1 MSGTRSDTLPDL
13 AAADAALVPLPVS
26 APRKP
31 AVATGK
37 LFIKT
42 HGCQM
47 NEYDSARMADVLAQ
61 AEGLELTDNPEE
73 ADVVLVNTCSIREKA
88 QEKVFSQLGRW
99 KALKEAN
106 RNLIIGVGGC
116 VASQEG
122 EGIIK
127 RAPYVD
133 LVFGPQTLHRLPELI
148 RARRAQNRPQVD
160 ISFPEI
166 EKFDRLPEPRA
177 EGPSAF
183 VSIMEGCSKY
193 CSFCVV
199 PYTRGTEVSRPFEDV
214 LVEVAQLAA
223 QGVREVNLLGQN
235 VNAYRGP
242 LGDGSDEV
250 ADLGLLIRTIAQI
263 EGIGRIRF
271 TTSHPLEFSDSLVD
285 AYRDVPQLANYLHLP
300 VQSGSDRILSA
311 MKRGYTALEFKSKI
325 RKLRAV
331 RPDISI
337 SSDFIVGFPGET
349 EADFDKTMKLIEDV
363 GFDQSFSFIYS
374 RRPGTPAAD
383 LPDDVPA
390 QDKHARLD
398 RLQQHINAHAAGIS
412 QAMVGS
418 VQTVLV
424 EGPSRKNPDEL
435 TGKTE
440 NMRSVNFPG
449 SARLI
454 GQFVEVEI
462 TEALSN
468 SLRGR
473 VVLR

>member
-1 MSGTRSDTLPDL
+1 MT
-13 AAADAALVPLPVS
+13 DAISPPV
-26 APRKP
+26 R
-31 AVATGK
+31 GK

-47 NEYDSARMADVLAQ
+47 NEYDSAKMADVLA
-61 AEGLELTDNPEE
+61 ASDGLELTDIVEE
-73 ADVVLVNTCSIREKA
+73 ADVILVNTCSIREKA

-99 KALKEAN
+99 KALKQGGKPV
-106 RNLIIGVGGC
+106 LIGVGGC

-122 EGIIK
+122 AAIVK

-148 RARRAQNRPQVD
+148 RARRETGVSQVD

-199 PYTRGTEVSRPFEDV
+199 PYTRGEEVSRPFEDV

-242 LGDGSDEV
+242 MPGENAGNDEI
-250 ADLGLLIRTIAQI
+250 ADLGLLIRTIAEI
-263 EGIGRIRF
+263 DGIDRIRF
-271 TTSHPLEFSDSLVD
+271 TTSHPLEFSDSLIE

-300 VQSGSDRILSA
+300 VQAGSDRVLAA
-311 MKRGYTALEFKSKI
+311 MKRGYTALEFKQKI

-331 RPDISI
+331 RPGISV
-337 SSDFIVGFPGET
+337 SSDFIIGFPGET
-349 EADFDKTMKLIEDV
+349 DADFDKTMKLIEDV
-363 GFDQSFSFIYS
+363 GFDQSFSFLYS

-383 LPDDVPA
+383 LEDDTPDSV
-390 QDKHARLD
+390 KHARLE
-398 RLQQHINAHAAGIS
+398 RLQATINANAKRIS
-412 QAMVGS
+412 ESMIGS

-424 EGPSRKNPDEL
+424 EKLSKKDANEL
-435 TGKTE
+435 TGRTE
-440 NMRSVNFPG
+440 NMRFVNFPG
-449 SARLI
+449 HPRLI
-454 GQFVEVEI
+454 GQFVDVVV
-462 TEALSN
+462 TEAMSN

-473 VVLR
+473 IRVADEVTAA